1 MQVYKMAQTT
11 VFRYL
16 QFYNPM
22 AAMRTALQLRLFI
35 ALLCAASCCYGL
47 PWVDSEDDM
56 LDVMKEGDHMDGV
69 CVCVCVCVCG
79 VCVWCMCVVY
89 MRCVW
94 CVCGVCVCGVC
105 VWCMCVV
112 YVCGVCV
119 VYVCGVC
126 VGCMCVVCVVYV
138 CGVCM

>member
-56 LDVMKEGDHMDGV
+56 LDVMKSEGDYMQGV
-69 CVCVCVCVCG
+69 CVCVCVC
-79 VCVWCMCVVY
+79 MC
-89 MRCVW
+89 
-94 CVCGVCVCGVC
+94 VCVCVC
-105 VWCMCVV
+105 
-112 YVCGVCV
+112 VCV

-126 VGCMCVVCVVYV
+126 VMYV
-138 CGVCM
+138 CGVCVWCM